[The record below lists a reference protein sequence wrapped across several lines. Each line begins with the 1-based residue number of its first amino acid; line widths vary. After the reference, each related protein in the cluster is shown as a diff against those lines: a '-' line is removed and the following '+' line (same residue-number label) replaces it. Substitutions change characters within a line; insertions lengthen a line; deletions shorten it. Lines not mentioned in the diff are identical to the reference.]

1 MTIAALCIREAVLE
15 KLGMDSSLSSL
26 LNGIYDEVVENTA
39 LPFLV
44 LYDEI
49 EQAADVYGRMGRECV
64 LMLHV
69 WSEYDGWEQCEAILN
84 RVDELLHHQNLPALE
99 GFSLVSVERDF
110 AIGFRDSDGLSRHN
124 VLRYRVLVEEEADD

>member
-1 MTIAALCIREAVLE
+1 MTIAALSIREAVLA
-15 KLGMDSSLSSL
+15 KLRTDSL
-26 LNGIYDEVVENTA
+26 LPTLLTGIYDEVVENTA

-69 WSEYDGWEQCEAILN
+69 WSEYDGWAQCEAILD
-84 RVDELLHHQNLPALE
+84 RVDVLLHHQDLPALAE
-99 GFSLVSVERDF
+99 FSLVLVERDF
-110 AIGFRDSDGLSRHN
+110 ATGFRDSDGLSRHN
-124 VLRYRVLVEEEADD
+124 VLRYRVLVEEGVDD